1 MEFELF
7 SFSLPPH
14 IIYIYIYIN
23 IYVHVLINWV
33 NTKCIDFHIVIIHIW
48 STNYLYQMILY
59 VYFHKFYIKI
69 TIDL

>member
-14 IIYIYIYIN
+14 IYIYIYM
-23 IYVHVLINWV
+23 YVNVLINWV
-33 NTKCIDFHIVIIHIW
+33 NTKCIDFHILIIHIW
-48 STNYLYQMILY
+48 CASYLYQMNLY
-59 VYFHKFYIKI
+59 GYFHKFYIKI